1 MPTHSVTFTVP
12 DEIERAFSEAFSGEN
27 RSTVIARLMQ
37 QAVED
42 RQRQRRRAAAIDAL
56 VAQRRAQQPMAA
68 AKVATARRLGRP

>member
-1 MPTHSVTFTVP
+1 VP

-42 RQRQRRRAAAIDAL
+42 RQRQRRRTAAIAAL
-56 VAQRRAQQPMAA
+56 LAQRRAQQPMAT
-68 AKVATARRLGRP
+68 AKVAMARRLGRP